1 MTTTLT
7 NVSLLI
13 LRLAL
18 GVIMVSHG
26 IPKIQKRQ
34 VLGKK
39 WHEHYGVPA
48 VTVFATGILQL
59 VGGVALVIGLLTNLV
74 ALIMTFDMLAALYI
88 CIFNPHHREP
98 FNSVTPEKGWDINLL
113 LVASLVVLILLG
125 GGAWSVYNWWVW

>member
-1 MTTTLT
+1 MSTTLT
-7 NVSLLI
+7 NVALLI
-13 LRLAL
+13 LRVAL

-26 IPKIQKRQ
+26 VPKVQKRV

-39 WHEHYGVPA
+39 WHDHYGVPP
-48 VTVFATGILQL
+48 VTVLATGILQI
-59 VGGVALVIGLLTNLV
+59 VGGVALIIGLLTNLV

-113 LVASLVVLILLG
+113 LVASLVVLVLLSG
-125 GGAWSVYNWWVW
+125 GDWSVYNWWLW